1 MKNSQLGE
9 SARQLAAAA
18 EREGSLQRELRD
30 EQALPEPRL
39 GLGVGVGVGVGV
51 AVGRPAGPGPISR
64 ARRLTLALA

>member
-1 MKNSQLGE
+1 MKNSQLEE

-30 EQALPEPRL
+30 EQALPEPC
-39 GLGVGVGVGVGV
+39 
-51 AVGRPAGPGPISR
+51 PGPGPISR